1 MIKRMIVGI
10 LLLAPVI
17 SEARTLVVSGR
28 LSSEVTLTQQIVFGI
43 DTDLSELVY
52 RFPVPAKVQTASVA
66 QRVGT
71 LQAKFEP
78 QPESVKEEDDTFG
91 NHFKVVTWRNVGHDC
106 RATIVF
112 KTAIDAVLDPLSS
125 KAPFPLQQV
134 SEEARLYLKP
144 TRLVESG
151 SGEIVSKAS
160 RLTEGITTESGAVDS
175 LLNFVANNTR
185 YLPQPKS
192 FDALYALSTGNGNCQ
207 NYAHLSC
214 ALLRAAG
221 IPSRVVVGYTLKNKW
236 KIPLDGRGSS
246 LVQAMGEG
254 LHSWIEVYYPDL
266 GWLPYDPLQS
276 KLFTSSRHI
285 KYAHGLD
292 ASGIGAAW
300 HSSPVLPR
308 YQSAITSKMEKDLVQ
323 LSLKGEGTEPRG
335 YLASSE
341 IVGVSDAGG
350 PARTMTA
357 EVRAEGA
364 AEPQAEIVQKSPAAA
379 PQPHSVQPTP
389 QQPAAQPAIPTPA
402 PVQASPQP
410 VATLPVPAQ
419 PVAPL
424 PVPQPVAPQPVVP
437 QPVAPQQLTTPAP
450 APEKTRALTATLPP
464 AGKDGVVVFGNIALP
479 QQASTFVETETG
491 GEAAFSQETAEYVT
505 SSVGVYAQAFKIDR
519 PIKVEKV
526 SLAMKRFG
534 GDGSVYVDILAD
546 DQGKPAH
553 AKGVRSHPLFL
564 DKVGKQPGYQW
575 VDFSLPAESGP
586 LKPGK
591 YWIVVR
597 RSGEAVV
604 NWYYSL
610 GKPYGGPDDTRSTAQ
625 GWQWEDI
632 LTYDFV
638 FKISAKEVAK

>member
-1 MIKRMIVGI
+1 MIVGI

-28 LSSEVTLTQQIVFGI
+28 LSSEVNLTQQVVFGV
-43 DTDLSELVY
+43 DSSLSELVY
-52 RFPVPAKVQTASVA
+52 RFPVPARVQTASVT
-66 QRVGT
+66 QRVGA
-71 LQAKFEP
+71 LQAKFDP
-78 QPESVKEEDDTFG
+78 QPESVQDEDDTFG

-112 KTAIDAVLDPLSS
+112 NTAIDAVLDPLSS

-144 TRLVESG
+144 TKLVESG

-185 YLPQPKS
+185 YRPQPKS
-192 FDALYALSTGNGNCQ
+192 FDALYALSTGSGNCQ

-308 YQSAITSKMEKDLVQ
+308 YQSAITSKIEKDLVQ

-341 IVGVSDAGG
+341 IAGVSDAGG
-350 PARTMTA
+350 SARTVTA
-357 EVRAEGA
+357 EVRAEA
-364 AEPQAEIVQKSPAAA
+364 APEPSTPQPQAGQ
-379 PQPHSVQPTP
+379 T
-389 QQPAAQPAIPTPA
+389 
-402 PVQASPQP
+402 
-410 VATLPVPAQ
+410 
-419 PVAPL
+419 
-424 PVPQPVAPQPVVP
+424 VAPQPAAPVP
-437 QPVAPQQLTTPAP
+437 AALEPVSPAPAP
-450 APEKTRALTATLPP
+450 APEKGRSFTATLPP
-464 AGKDGVVVFGNIALP
+464 PGKDGVLEFGNIALP
-479 QQASTFVETETG
+479 QQVGAYVETETG

-505 SSVGVYAQAFKIDR
+505 SSAGVYAQAFKIDR
-519 PIKVEKV
+519 PVKVEKV
-526 SLAMKRFG
+526 SLAMKKFG

-553 AKGVRSHPLFL
+553 SKGVRSKPLFL
-564 DKVGKQPGYQW
+564 DKLGKQSGYQW
-575 VDFSLPAESGP
+575 VDFSLPPENEP

-638 FKISAKEVAK
+638 FKVSAKEVAK